1 MELVKKLSIKEQR
14 RLIAMSKFEIELRQI
29 GYKFI
34 AGVDEAGRGPL
45 AGPVVAAACILP
57 EGFKL
62 NDLNDSKQVAP
73 QKRKELYQELINSKD
88 VIYSVGIVDS
98 KTIDQINILQAT
110 LRAMEMAIFSLTQ
123 KPDILLIDGNQL
135 PTTSIPS
142 KAIIQGDSL
151 SISIAA
157 ASIIAKLTRDTIMEE
172 YHLKWPEYDFFDHKG
187 YGTKKHLEALAKHGP
202 CEIHRR
208 SFEHVED
215 LNLSPV

>member
-1 MELVKKLSIKEQR
+1 MKLVKKLSIKEQR

-57 EGFKL
+57 DGFKL
-62 NDLNDSKQVAP
+62 KDLNDSKQVAP
-73 QKRKELYQELINSKD
+73 QKRKELYQELTNSKD
-88 VIYSVGIVDS
+88 VIYSVGIIDS
-98 KTIDQINILQAT
+98 KTIDKINILQAS
-110 LRAMEMAIFSLTQ
+110 LRAMEMAVFSLTQ

-157 ASIIAKLTRDTIMEE
+157 ASIIAKQTRDAIMEE

-187 YGTKKHLEALAKHGP
+187 
-202 CEIHRR
+202 
-208 SFEHVED
+208 
-215 LNLSPV
+215 

>member
-1 MELVKKLSIKEQR
+1 MKLVKKLSIKEQR

-62 NDLNDSKQVAP
+62 KDLNDSKQVAP
-73 QKRKELYQELINSKD
+73 QKRKELYQELTNSKD
-88 VIYSVGIVDS
+88 VIYSVGIIDS
-98 KTIDQINILQAT
+98 KTIDQINILQAS

-157 ASIIAKLTRDTIMEE
+157 ASIIAKQTRDAIMEE

-187 YGTKKHLEALAKHGP
+187 YGTKKHLEALAKYGP